1 LLGIVK
7 GRLRGALAVV
17 GGVAA
22 TAGCETTVPE
32 GYDRGMLR
40 ALLRA
45 LFGEE
50 VLMVGRVV
58 GVAAVIGALIAAPIA
73 PVRGAEIT
81 RVTLHR
87 AGAIVSAGELRGD
100 IWINT
105 ELSASSEAAGPNQE
119 PTPFL
124 WFSQAAYTYDPTI
137 EAAVELLWSAHGS
150 TTEFDMDVARDLSTL
165 HVIAADIEISRCDA
179 AWSCVGQSES
189 LEALFTAVG
198 PTLRSHQQS
207 VASVSRQSLFVAHSV
222 GAYRFASAA
231 VTVGGDTYATT
242 ADPTSANIYDTQN
255 GHIEASF
262 VPFGHAS
269 ALGQIQP
276 MDTGAPIE
284 GIQAVSA
291 VGASWEQWSDEIYV
305 GTYLGGSSRQI
316 RATGEMI
323 NVALAWYYE
332 GVYAL
337 DEWGGFQTVMETYAV
352 EGATADS
359 VVVDSRLR
367 SGSMTASAVAAVTCT
382 YIEGEAYCLDVTLSI
397 SGAWTGKGDIT
408 KTRDGNRAG
417 VAGHW
422 QWVYL
427 SSASTRDA
435 AADVSVG
442 GVSLGPSASGRLDTS
457 RTGFRMIEVTPGG

>member
-1 LLGIVK
+1 
-7 GRLRGALAVV
+7 
-17 GGVAA
+17 
-22 TAGCETTVPE
+22 
-32 GYDRGMLR
+32 
-40 ALLRA
+40 
-45 LFGEE
+45 
-50 VLMVGRVV
+50 MVRRIV
-58 GVAAVIGALIAAPIA
+58 GVVAVIGALVAAPFS

-81 RVTLHR
+81 RMTLYHT
-87 AGAIVSAGELRGD
+87 GAVVSAGELRGD
-100 IWINT
+100 IWVNT

-124 WFSQAAYTYDPTI
+124 WFNQAGYTYDSTT
-137 EAAVELLWSAHGS
+137 ESAVELLWTAHGS
-150 TTEFDMDVARDLSTL
+150 TTEFDMDVARDLSAL
-165 HVIAADIEISRCDA
+165 HVIADIEISRCDA
-179 AWSCVGQSES
+179 SWSCVGQSES
-189 LEALFTAVG
+189 LEALFTAIG

-231 VTVGGDTYATT
+231 VTIGGETYATT
-242 ADPTSANIYDTQN
+242 ADPTSANIYDTRN
-255 GHIEASF
+255 GYFDATF
-262 VPFGHAS
+262 VPFGQAS
-269 ALGQIQP
+269 ALGQIKP

-291 VGASWEQWSDEIYV
+291 VGASWEQSSDEIYV

-316 RATGEMI
+316 RSTGELI

-332 GVYAL
+332 GVYAR
-337 DEWGGFQTVMETYAV
+337 DEWGGFETVMETYAV
-352 EGATADS
+352 EGARADS

-367 SGSMTASAVAAVTCT
+367 TGSMTAPAVAAVTCT
-382 YIEGEAYCLDVTLSI
+382 YIDGEAYCLDVTLSI
-397 SGAWTGKGDIT
+397 SGAWTGQGDIT

-422 QWVYL
+422 QWVYM

-435 AADVSVG
+435 TADVSVG
-442 GVSLGPSASGRLDTS
+442 GVPLGPSASGRLDIS